1 MIFNFLADHLF
12 SKLRCCSEV
21 MNDRGY
27 KEACHLKLN
36 TNMIKHKQDF
46 PSDLSEFA
54 LSKILF
60 KLNDHKYK
68 EIKQGNYLKQTKP
81 KKQTLA
87 SRWQAN
93 QICTVPACSE
103 HVDGKD
109 IK

>member
-21 MNDRGY
+21 LNDRGY

-54 LSKILF
+54 LQNGSNFHEMKT
-60 KLNDHKYK
+60 LNPWLTKQNLLVGEGQSY
-68 EIKQGNYLKQTKP
+68 EIYFPN
-81 KKQTLA
+81 
-87 SRWQAN
+87 
-93 QICTVPACSE
+93 TVVE
-103 HVDGKD
+103 
-109 IK
+109 

>member
-21 MNDRGY
+21 LNDRGY

-68 EIKQGNYLKQTKP
+68 EIKHGN
-81 KKQTLA
+81 
-87 SRWQAN
+87 
-93 QICTVPACSE
+93 
-103 HVDGKD
+103 
-109 IK
+109 IKSLVIALCHWS